1 MFNKEGIPFFTIIIP
16 FLSILFLSFF
26 SVSYYLKLSNENL
39 EFDVAK
45 YKKIYL
51 EKSDLNNKNIN
62 ENINEDI
69 KKIVLK
75 TKKEFIKRENEFKD
89 FMLVL
94 TISLL
99 VFMTLFS
106 FLMISIINDIV
117 KKYKQQVKNEEHKL
131 QKLNK
136 NLAFE
141 VQEGVKEA
149 KRKDKAI
156 LEQSKLARMG
166 SMISMIAHQ
175 WRQPLSELSGILME
189 LETATRFKKVNDK
202 HILNS
207 IERSD
212 KMIEFMSNT
221 IDDFRNF
228 YKPDKVKENF
238 YILDS
243 CKKAISLVTASLEDS
258 SIKLELD
265 IRENKQ
271 FFGYPTEFSQV
282 ILNLIANAKDIL
294 VEKKIKKPKISLVIE
309 SFGINSIITIKDNAG
324 GIKEENLDLIFDPY
338 YSTKDSSKGTG
349 LGLYISKLIIEKNM
363 GGELS
368 VKNDNE
374 GAVFKIVLI
383 EEVGKYE

>member
-39 EFDVAK
+39 EYDVAK
-45 YKKIYL
+45 YKKVYL
-51 EKSDLNNKNIN
+51 EKSDLNNKNIT
-62 ENINEDI
+62 ENINENI

-141 VQEGVKEA
+141 VQEGIKEA

>member
-16 FLSILFLSFF
+16 FFSILFLSFF

-39 EFDVAK
+39 EYDVEK
-45 YKKIYL
+45 YKKVYL

-62 ENINEDI
+62 ENINENI

-141 VQEGVKEA
+141 VQEGIKEA

-282 ILNLIANAKDIL
+282 ILNLIANAKDVL